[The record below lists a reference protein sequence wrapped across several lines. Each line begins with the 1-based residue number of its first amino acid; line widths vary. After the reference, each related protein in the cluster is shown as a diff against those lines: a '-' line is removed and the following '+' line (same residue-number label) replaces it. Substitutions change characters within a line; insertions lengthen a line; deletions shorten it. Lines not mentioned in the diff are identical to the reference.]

1 MTPRS
6 LLGPARFAGQPLLRV
21 QSDERLVDLAR
32 SGHAPAFE
40 MIVHRY
46 RRPLLR
52 YCSRILD
59 DQSAEDAVQQAFVN
73 AYESMIGSGGQLELR
88 AWLYR
93 IAHNVA
99 LNALR
104 DRGRGHEQLDEGYD
118 GVERPD
124 QAFDRRQSIR
134 DVVAAMQALP
144 GRQREALVLRELE
157 GRSYEEIAL
166 ELGVTGGS
174 VRQLL
179 NRARTTLRTGA
190 SALTP
195 IGLLARLPL
204 SHTQPVSDRVG
215 EIVGGATGGGALAA
229 KVCATVLVTGAVA
242 GGVATA
248 PDRDPGNVR
257 VAGIGAEEAL
267 AGPDRDARPAA
278 SHRGPAGP
286 PTARRVP
293 SRATGPATL
302 VKAHTG
308 AGEPGRRRSSADDH
322 RGTRS
327 GDDDP
332 GPRRRDSDENSSE
345 TPEDRHGSESD
356 DEPNAGPGGEE
367 SDHSGPGSGESETG
381 DVEPDEVGG
390 SVDRNTE
397 DSGTDELENEA
408 ADDSPDLPEP
418 GSR

>member
-6 LLGPARFAGQPLLRV
+6 LLGPVRFAGQPLLRV

-32 SGHAPAFE
+32 SGHEPAFE
-40 MIVHRY
+40 VIVRRY

-52 YCSRILD
+52 YCSRILG
-59 DQSAEDAVQQAFVN
+59 DQRAEDAVQQAFLN
-73 AYESMIGSGGQLELR
+73 AYESMLGSGGRLELR

-124 QAFDRRQSIR
+124 QAFDRRQSVR

-144 GRQREALVLRELE
+144 VRQREALVLRELE
-157 GRSYEEIAL
+157 GRSYEEIAR

-190 SALTP
+190 SVLTP

-204 SHTQPVSDRVG
+204 SHAQPVSDRVG
-215 EIVGGATGGGALAA
+215 EIVGGAAGGGALGA
-229 KVCATVLVTGAVA
+229 KICATVLVTGAVA

-248 PDRDPGNVR
+248 PDRDPGKGR
-257 VAGIGAEEAL
+257 VAGIGAQEAL
-267 AGPDRDARPAA
+267 AGADRDSRPAA
-278 SHRGPAGP
+278 SHEGAADPRAVQ
-286 PTARRVP
+286 RVP
-293 SRATGPATL
+293 SRDTGPANL
-302 VKAHTG
+302 VHAHTG
-308 AGEPGRRRSSADDH
+308 AREPGRRRSSADD
-322 RGTRS
+322 RGETRS
-327 GDDDP
+327 GDNDP
-332 GPRRRDSDENSSE
+332 GPLRRGSDETSSDR
-345 TPEDRHGSESD
+345 PDRHGSVSD
-356 DEPNAGPGGEE
+356 DEPSAGPGGQE
-367 SDHSGPGSGESETG
+367 SDHSGPGSGESKKG
-381 DVEPDEVGG
+381 DMDPDQVDG
-390 SVDRNTE
+390 SVSHNTE
-397 DSGTDELENEA
+397 DSGADALENEV
-408 ADDSPDLPEP
+408 ADDSPDLREP